1 MNNNRRVVIYFVLI
15 VEMVMNNK
23 GKIIPNGVILEAHEL
38 ATVVFFTEL
47 GYDIELI
54 PRSNVQGVHKPDM
67 RMDGLEW
74 EIKAPK
80 GEGKSLIKNTLQ
92 KATKQSSNVIID
104 LRRTK
109 RYQDKCIA
117 EITREFNHSSSLKRV
132 KIITKSGKLIDIT
145 KS

>member
-1 MNNNRRVVIYFVLI
+1 MA
-15 VEMVMNNK
+15 NK
-23 GKIIPNGVILEAHEL
+23 GTIIPNGVVLEAHEL

-47 GYDIELI
+47 GYDVELI
-54 PRSNVQGVHKPDM
+54 PRSTTEGVHKPDI

-92 KATKQSSNVIID
+92 KAAKQSGNVIID

-109 RYQDKCIA
+109 RYQDKCIT
-117 EITREFNHSSSLKRV
+117 EINREFKLSASLKRV

>member
-1 MNNNRRVVIYFVLI
+1 MT
-15 VEMVMNNK
+15 NK
-23 GKIIPNGVILEAHEL
+23 GTIVPNGVVLEAHEL

-54 PRSNVQGVHKPDM
+54 PRSNTEGIHKPDI

-92 KATKQSSNVIID
+92 KAARQSGNVIID

-117 EITREFNHSSSLKRV
+117 EINREFKLSSSLKRV